1 MKFCTFHLSIS
12 CSLVVI
18 FVFQGFASS
27 AEIAH
32 VESQK
37 KPQDRRSFLLG
48 AMSKVKSLPMNEK
61 VKIADALDISVREV
75 PTVGF
80 VSSKAFLRDVGYQGS
95 VVYKGETVI
104 ADING
109 QETVL
114 LINNFFSVR
123 CKQTEHAM
131 LLAFGPSYPPLPA
144 EDGSQARDFWSGFI
158 KVKSEPDSEQ
168 LFFPLDC
175 IKRKVILYN
184 CGNGVISVADYQR
197 ETRQLPYTII
207 VPVYIECG
215 DMLSIQGELFHEIW
229 FGHVQ
234 SVDHCQR
241 TVDVFFFVESNRHK
255 NLFVREMQGRHG
267 RNTVSWDSVIGIA
280 SGEWVSRTQWR
291 KNE

>member
-1 MKFCTFHLSIS
+1 MKFCTFHLFIS
-12 CSLVVI
+12 CSFVVI

-32 VESQK
+32 MESQK

-80 VSSKAFLRDVGYQGS
+80 VSRKAFLRDVGYQGS

-123 CKQTEHAM
+123 CEQTEHAM

-158 KVKSEPDSEQ
+158 KV
-168 LFFPLDC
+168 
-175 IKRKVILYN
+175 
-184 CGNGVISVADYQR
+184 
-197 ETRQLPYTII
+197 
-207 VPVYIECG
+207 
-215 DMLSIQGELFHEIW
+215 
-229 FGHVQ
+229 
-234 SVDHCQR
+234 
-241 TVDVFFFVESNRHK
+241 VFFKVREVCP
-255 NLFVREMQGRHG
+255 NLFLDLGSPSKYHKFFSQYFPIFWKIMSQIQINLGK
-267 RNTVSWDSVIGIA
+267 I
-280 SGEWVSRTQWR
+280 EWC
-291 KNE
+291 

>member
-1 MKFCTFHLSIS
+1 M
-12 CSLVVI
+12 VI

-32 VESQK
+32 MESQK
-37 KPQDRRSFLLG
+37 EPQDQRSFLLG

-61 VKIADALDISVREV
+61 VKIADTLDISVREA

-80 VSSKAFLRDVGYQGS
+80 VSSKAFLLDIGYQGS

-104 ADING
+104 ADIKG

-123 CKQTEHAM
+123 CEQTEHAT
-131 LLAFGPSYPPLPA
+131 LLAFGPSYPPLLA

-158 KVKSEPDSEQ
+158 KVKAEPDSEQ

-197 ETRQLPYTII
+197 EAKQLPYAII

-215 DMLSIQGELFHEIW
+215 GMLSIQGELFHEIW

-241 TVDVFFFVESNRHK
+241 TVDVFFFIESNRRK
-255 NLFVREMQGRHG
+255 NLFVRETQGRHG

-280 SGEWVSRTQWR
+280 SGEWVSHTQWR